1 MTKGV
6 ASIEFIPDPDGY
18 YGNEV
23 KPITITDKKMILI
36 LCL

>member
-23 KPITITDKKMILI
+23 KPITITETT
-36 LCL
+36 